1 MKGIRIMNDKDKAFE
16 LNYEAIG
23 RRIRTARK
31 EEKLTQENLAE
42 KMDISVAHVSG
53 METGNTGI
61 GIQTLV
67 KASNVLHVSV
77 DWLLHDNLDEYTI
90 NFETEIRNILS
101 GCSEDQKKALLV
113 LLKNNRKAL
122 DELAEKE

>member
-1 MKGIRIMNDKDKAFE
+1 MKGIRIMNNRDEAFE

-53 METGNTGI
+53 MENGNTGI

-77 DWLLHDNLDEYTI
+77 DWLLHDNLENYSI
-90 NFETEIRNILS
+90 NFEAEIRTILN
-101 GCSEDQKKALLV
+101 GCSEAQKKTLLV

-122 DELAEKE
+122 EELAEEE

>member
-53 METGNTGI
+53 MENGNTGI

-122 DELAEKE
+122 EDRKSVV

>member
-1 MKGIRIMNDKDKAFE
+1 MNDKDKAFE

-53 METGNTGI
+53 MENGNTGI

>member
-1 MKGIRIMNDKDKAFE
+1 MNNKEKEDKLD
-16 LNYEAIG
+16 YESIG

-31 EEKLTQENLAE
+31 EERLTQENLAE

-53 METGNTGI
+53 MENGNTGI
-61 GIQTLV
+61 GIHTLV

-77 DWLLHDNLDEYTI
+77 DWLLHDNLEGYSI

-101 GCSEDQKKALLV
+101 GCSDEQKKTLLL
-113 LLKNNRKAL
+113 LLKSNRKAL
-122 DELAEKE
+122 DELESEKVTEEE

>member
-53 METGNTGI
+53 MENGKTGI

>member
-31 EEKLTQENLAE
+31 EEKLTQENLTE

-53 METGNTGI
+53 MENGNTGI

>member
-53 METGNTGI
+53 MENGNTGI

-113 LLKNNRKAL
+113 LLKNI
-122 DELAEKE
+122 EKR

>member
-53 METGNTGI
+53 MENGNTGI

-67 KASNVLHVSV
+67 KASNVLHVSTGFSM
-77 DWLLHDNLDEYTI
+77 TI
-90 NFETEIRNILS
+90 LMNTQLILKQKSEIFSAGAAKIR
-101 GCSEDQKKALLV
+101 KKHY
-113 LLKNNRKAL
+113 
-122 DELAEKE
+122 

>member
-1 MKGIRIMNDKDKAFE
+1 MLM
-16 LNYEAIG
+16 
-23 RRIRTARK
+23 
-31 EEKLTQENLAE
+31 
-42 KMDISVAHVSG
+42 SV
-53 METGNTGI
+53 EWKTEITGI

>member
-53 METGNTGI
+53 MENGNTGI

-101 GCSEDQKKALLV
+101 GWSQDQKKALLG